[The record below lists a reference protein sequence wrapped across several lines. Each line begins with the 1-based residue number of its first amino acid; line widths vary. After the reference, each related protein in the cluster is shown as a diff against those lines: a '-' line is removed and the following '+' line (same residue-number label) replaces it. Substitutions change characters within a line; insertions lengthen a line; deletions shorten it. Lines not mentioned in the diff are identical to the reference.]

1 VEKKATCYI
10 CDASKDLEI
19 HHYHVEWAMQ
29 NAVDWE
35 KMKLLHPEFH
45 WETFKKPE
53 DFIDSPYN
61 SMVLCEKHHRGTNT
75 GIHAMPYPLWI
86 MQRYVREDF
95 DLDASDGV
103 FNPQINT

>member
-1 VEKKATCYI
+1 
-10 CDASKDLEI
+10 
-19 HHYHVEWAMQ
+19 MQ

-61 SMVLCEKHHRGTNT
+61 SMVLCEKHHRGQNT
-75 GIHAMPYPLWI
+75 GIHEMPYSLWI
-86 MQRYVREDF
+86 MQRYVRKDF
-95 DLDASDGV
+95 DLDASDDV